1 LEAFLDNKDL
11 LVGKFTGCTQLK
23 VRSDTGFGQLA
34 TSRSWVYFLDSGSL
48 LKFKSVVHM
57 CEKVGGK
64 RPDFWPLAKALA
76 AVFTLI
82 CSFINAAG
90 QAEAACAAALE
101 NTASNAFLLAHC
113 SYVGLKI

>member
-1 LEAFLDNKDL
+1 VYTAQSQALADLPRPLDPK
-11 LVGKFTGCTQLK
+11 K
-23 VRSDTGFGQLA
+23 S
-34 TSRSWVYFLDSGSL
+34 SWVYFLDSGSL

-76 AVFTLI
+76 AVFTLV

-101 NTASNAFLLAHC
+101 YTPHLMHSCWRAAIMLGCKYRKQGFFCENNN
-113 SYVGLKI
+113 